1 MAFNVFWER
10 PHVTSSQISAS
21 GRRRCCAAAVSQSAW
36 AQAYPSRPVRFVVSF
51 AAGGPLYEMVA
62 KGDAE
67 IGFNQISEVVTQPS
81 VELIGPLPATIQ
93 NYRLFMADPG

>member
-1 MAFNVFWER
+1 
-10 PHVTSSQISAS
+10 
-21 GRRRCCAAAVSQSAW
+21 
-36 AQAYPSRPVRFVVSF
+36 
-51 AAGGPLYEMVA
+51 MVA